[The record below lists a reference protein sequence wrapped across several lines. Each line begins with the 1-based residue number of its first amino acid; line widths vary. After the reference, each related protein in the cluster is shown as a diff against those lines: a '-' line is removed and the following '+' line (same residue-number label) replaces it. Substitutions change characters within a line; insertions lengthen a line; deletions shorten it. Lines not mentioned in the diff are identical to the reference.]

1 MLLAPWVSQAQ
12 EQDMV
17 LVSNMAGI
25 HAGGFVISP
34 PDWEVVLGGITV
46 GEGETRVAQQFTT
59 GANTEGYTLRSV
71 VLNLRQERGTGSQAQ
86 VAIHRDS
93 SGIPGTRLAVLNTPK
108 APFGTTS
115 GAAGNRTFSA
125 AGALSLDAR
134 AKYWVVLKDTKSTA
148 GPEHYSA
155 SSTYS
160 PDEKGEKGFRIQNG
174 NLVWTPS
181 AWSSQIDFAGDKYQ
195 KLRMEIRGTA
205 APPDP
210 TAPPE
215 PASTDATLS
224 GLTVNDGSSN
234 LTLTP
239 AFASDM
245 TAYTASVGNAVEQV
259 TVTPKKGDNNATV
272 EYLDASDLTLPD
284 ADTAAGQ
291 QAAVAVDDNTIK
303 VKVTAEDGTTT
314 QTYTVTVTRPPAPGI
329 CGRTQQVRDEILDR
343 LAGVSDCAAVTAADL
358 ATITELDLELA
369 GLTSLQAGDFA
380 GLTAMTV
387 LAMTGNSLSSLPESV
402 FSGLE
407 KLERLELAEN
417 NLGSLQPSVFSGL
430 SALMEL
436 DLTANQSLGP
446 LPGTVFSGLTKL
458 GELKL
463 SYTGLET
470 LPAELF
476 SGLPELLNLYLND
489 NRITDLPAGVF
500 AGLSQL
506 EELWLSGNPVDP
518 LQLKVTLEKA
528 GTDMVRAK
536 VLTGAPFTVS
546 IPVTVA
552 NGALAGGATA
562 LAVEAG
568 SVEGTPVTVI
578 RTSGTTAA
586 VTVDVDL
593 STQPALPSTHRGY
606 EFVRSRTG
614 LPVVAV
620 PGRQDEPEDETPEP
634 EPEPEPEP
642 RSLSPSR
649 YQRFR
654 FLRNCS
660 LLDWAWPSQAG
671 GWQEDFPG
679 SSRYSTTM
687 DTCQE

>member
-1 MLLAPWVSQAQ
+1 MLLLPGVSQAQ

-93 SGIPGTRLAVLNTPK
+93 FGIPGTRLAVLNTPK

-181 AWSSQIDFAGDKYQ
+181 AWSSQVDFAGDKYQ
-195 KLRMEIRGTA
+195 KLRMEIRGTVV
-205 APPDP
+205 PPDP
-210 TAPPE
+210 TAPPT

-224 GLTVNDGSSN
+224 GLTVNDGSSD

-239 AFASDM
+239 AFASG
-245 TAYTASVGNAVEQV
+245 TTSYTASVAYAVEQV
-259 TVTPKKGDNNATV
+259 TVTPKKSDDNATI

-358 ATITELDLELA
+358 ATITDLDLELA

-387 LAMTGNSLSSLPESV
+387 LAMSGNSLSSLPESV

-562 LAVEAG
+562 LAVAAG
-568 SVEGTPVTVI
+568 SVEGTPVTMT

-593 STQPALPSTHRGY
+593 STQPALPSSHLGY

-614 LPVVAV
+614 LPVVTV
-620 PGRQDEPEDETPEP
+620 PDRQDEPEDETPEP
-634 EPEPEPEP
+634 EPEPA
-642 RSLSPSR
+642 R
-649 YQRFR
+649 
-654 FLRNCS
+654 
-660 LLDWAWPSQAG
+660 A
-671 GWQEDFPG
+671 
-679 SSRYSTTM
+679 
-687 DTCQE
+687 

>member
-1 MLLAPWVSQAQ
+1 MLLLPGVSQAQ

-71 VLNLRQERGTGSQAQ
+71 VLNLRRERGTGGQAH

-93 SGIPGTRLAVLNTPK
+93 FGIPGTRLAVLNTPK

-174 NLVWTPS
+174 NLVWTAS
-181 AWSSQIDFAGDKYQ
+181 AWSSQVDFAGDRYQ

-205 APPDP
+205 VPP
-210 TAPPE
+210 T

-224 GLTVNDGSSN
+224 GLTVNDGSSE

-239 AFASDM
+239 AFASG
-245 TAYTASVGNAVEQV
+245 TISYTASVAYAVEQV
-259 TVTPKKGDNNATV
+259 TVTPKKSDDNATI

-303 VKVTAEDGTTT
+303 VKVTAENGTTT
-314 QTYTVTVTRPPAPGI
+314 QAYTVTVTRPPARGI
-329 CGRTQQVRDEILDR
+329 CDRTQQVRDEILDE

-358 ATITELDLELA
+358 ATITTLGLDGD

-380 GLTAMTV
+380 GLAEMTG
-387 LAMTGNSLSSLPESV
+387 LDLGGNSLSSLPENV
-402 FSGLE
+402 FSGLA
-407 KLERLELAEN
+407 KLQILLLARN
-417 NLGSLQPSVFSGL
+417 NLGSLPAGVFSGL
-430 SALMEL
+430 SALTEINL
-436 DLTANQSLGP
+436 NENESLGS
-446 LPGTVFSGLTKL
+446 LPGTVFSGLANL
-458 GELKL
+458 GDLKL

-476 SGLPELLNLYLND
+476 SGLPALFNLYLNG
-489 NRITDLPAGVF
+489 NRITELPAGVLS
-500 AGLSQL
+500 GLSQL
-506 EELWLSGNPVDP
+506 EELDLSYNTADP
-518 LQLKVTLEKA
+518 LEFTVMLETV
-528 GTDMVRAK
+528 GTDQVRAK
-536 VLTGAPFTVS
+536 VLAGAPFAMD
-546 IPVTVA
+546 IPVAVA

-562 LAVEAG
+562 FRVAAG
-568 SVEGTPVTVI
+568 SVEGTPVTVT
-578 RTSGTTAA
+578 RTAGTTAT

-606 EFVRSRTG
+606 EFVRSRIG
-614 LPVVAV
+614 LPVAAV

-642 RSLSPSR
+642 DTVPALP
-649 YQRFR
+649 
-654 FLRNCS
+654 
-660 LLDWAWPSQAG
+660 LLAQLLIALGLAVAG
-671 GWQEDFPG
+671 GRLAGRFP
-679 SSRYSTTM
+679 R
-687 DTCQE
+687 